1 MSYFLQK
8 IKVNKITL
16 SSAAILLGALR
27 ARIEFAPI
35 THLSKMQKRKWLI
48 LKTYPLTLKIPSLRG
63 ESLAGGGGTNTVMFR
78 LSNIGDSLA
87 WGGGGVAEGRGGGGG
102 CWWGCKYHSVP
113 DI

>member
-35 THLSKMQKRKWLI
+35 THLSKMQKTKMAYLENVPI
-48 LKTYPLTLKIPSLRG
+48 
-63 ESLAGGGGTNTVMFR
+63 
-78 LSNIGDSLA
+78 NIKNPQFERRIA
-87 WGGGGVAEGRGGGGG
+87 CRGRGY
-102 CWWGCKYHSVP
+102 KYCHVP
-113 DI
+113 TV